1 MRSDPMTTRPGGR
14 RPATRARTLAAALT
28 APLVAVT
35 LGGCDTKSLEVT
47 NPDIIAPTSLAS
59 GSGASAIRNG
69 AVRDFAVVY
78 SGTQDGF
85 IVATGNM
92 ADEILATDT
101 FFDRLLPNER
111 NATNNL
117 PVQDTYY
124 TNLQL
129 ARSDAL
135 RSIRQW
141 VGVKPVTATGT
152 AGVAARDSLAEL
164 YALRGY
170 VEGFFGETYCSGV
183 PFSEVVNGDFQYGDR
198 QTTPQVF
205 QRSVASFDTALVNAD
220 PAGAAIRYLAAV
232 GRARALLNLGRFAD
246 AATAVSGVPTTF
258 RYQVYHSAN
267 TAAQFNGVWN
277 GLSVPSSRYTISN
290 NEGVN
295 GYTYLTTPA
304 DPRMP
309 WAPSTRVGFDGSSRN
324 LPTQLKYPSNA
335 SPATLADGVEARLI
349 ELEARLQAGGQ
360 ADRDAVF
367 AGLNALRATAISPA
381 MAPLAGTAATTQTA
395 AVDQFFRERA
405 AWLWLT
411 GHRLGDMRR
420 LIRQYGRDANTV
432 FPVGP
437 VTTRVG
443 STYGN
448 DVNFPIPFVE
458 TNNPKAQAG
467 CIDRS
472 A

>member
-1 MRSDPMTTRPGGR
+1 MPMPPTRRG
-14 RPATRARTLAAALT
+14 AAAARLAAAVAAAT
-28 APLVAVT
+28 AAGLA
-35 LGGCDTKSLEVT
+35 GCTTDALEVT
-47 NPDIIAPTSLAS
+47 SPDVITPDAVNNAA
-59 GSGASAIRNG
+59 GATAVRNG
-69 AVRDFAVVY
+69 AVRDFTVVY

-92 ADEILATDT
+92 ADEINATDT

-111 NATNNL
+111 NTDRNL

-124 TNLQL
+124 TNLHR
-129 ARSDAL
+129 ARAGAG
-135 RSIRQW
+135 RAIRQW
-141 VGVKPVTATGT
+141 AQVKPVTGATP
-152 AGVAARDSLAEL
+152 ANVAARDSLGEL

-170 VEGFFGETYCSGV
+170 TESFFGETYCAGV
-183 PFSEVVNGDFQYGDR
+183 PFSDEVDGAITYGDPLTTA
-198 QTTPQVF
+198 QTF
-205 QRSVASFDTALVNAD
+205 QRAVASFDTALANATT
-220 PAGAAIRYLAAV
+220 AANRGLASV

-246 AATAVSGVPTTF
+246 AAAAVAAVPTTF
-258 RYQVYHSAN
+258 RYQTYHSAA

-277 GLSVPSSRYTISN
+277 GLSVPSARYAATT
-290 NEGVN
+290 NEGTN
-295 GYTYLTTPA
+295 GYNFLQTPA

-324 LPTQLKYPSNA
+324 LPTQLKYPTNA

-349 ELEARLQAGGQ
+349 ELEARLQGGAQ

-367 AGLNALRATAISPA
+367 AGLNSLRATAITPA
-381 MAPLAGTAATTQTA
+381 MAALPGAAPATQAA

-420 LIRQYGRDANTV
+420 LIRQYGRAANTV

-437 VTTRVG
+437 VATRAG
-443 STYGN
+443 STYGT
-448 DVNFPIPFVE
+448 DVNYPIPFVE
-458 TNNPKAQAG
+458 SNNPKAQGG
-467 CIDRS
+467 CIDRG